1 MALWFVDLGGVDL
14 MSLHFPP
21 RVGCRLLNREGYEL
35 VGPNYDSLSC
45 MLPSDRRPPSCAK
58 KKQLTENPLFLD
70 PAKHQRVSAP
80 AVRAQSVGQ
89 RVEVG
94 AKVYRLS

>member
-1 MALWFVDLGGVDL
+1 MALWSGDLGGVDL

-45 MLPSDRRPPSCAK
+45 MLPSAALEKGRGVEIVEPEIR
-58 KKQLTENPLFLD
+58 NGGVLFLTV
-70 PAKHQRVSAP
+70 PAF
-80 AVRAQSVGQ
+80 
-89 RVEVG
+89 
-94 AKVYRLS
+94 RLGNQ

>member
-1 MALWFVDLGGVDL
+1 MALWSGDLGGVDL

-58 KKQLTENPLFLD
+58 KKAAN
-70 PAKHQRVSAP
+70 
-80 AVRAQSVGQ
+80 
-89 RVEVG
+89 
-94 AKVYRLS
+94 